1 MRIEWSPPLRPAN
14 AKRDE
19 RGASSERSFASGL
32 SGEAAGSAK
41 TQSSAATRAVEG
53 LLALQEVADAHT
65 GRRRAVARGQNLLD
79 RLDELRVAM
88 LTGVVPRA
96 DLAAL
101 ARLSRESVALVDDPQ
116 LAEILAEIEL
126 RAAVEL
132 AKLGETI

>member
-19 RGASSERSFASGL
+19 RGVSSDRPFASALTGDT
-32 SGEAAGSAK
+32 AGASK
-41 TQSSAATRAVEG
+41 TQSTAATRAVEG
-53 LLALQEVADAHT
+53 LLALQEVADAHG

-79 RLDELRVAM
+79 RLDELRLAM

-96 DLAAL
+96 DLMAL
-101 ARLSRESVALVDDPQ
+101 ARLSRESVPFIDDPR

-132 AKLGETI
+132 AKLGEAI